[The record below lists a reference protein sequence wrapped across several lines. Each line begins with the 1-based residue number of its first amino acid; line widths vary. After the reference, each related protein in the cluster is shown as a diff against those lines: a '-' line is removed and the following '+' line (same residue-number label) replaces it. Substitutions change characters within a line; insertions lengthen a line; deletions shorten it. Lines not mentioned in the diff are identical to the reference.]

1 MIGLE
6 ETIVVKST
14 IQNDEHKGYFPPK
27 RWYNDSMRKEIQN
40 NSEILNANISSKQPS
55 SNVSSQLQ
63 SDGWIYIGHF
73 PDALKKAE

>member
-6 ETIVVKST
+6 EPIVVKST
-14 IQNDEHKGYFPPK
+14 IKNDEHKRSFPPK
-27 RWYNDSMRKEIQN
+27 RSYNDSMRKEIQN

-55 SNVSSQLQ
+55 SNVNSQ

-73 PDALKKAE
+73 SDPLWKAE

>member
-14 IQNDEHKGYFPPK
+14 IKNDEHKGYFPPK
-27 RWYNDSMRKEIQN
+27 RSYNDSMRKEIQN

-55 SNVSSQLQ
+55 SNVNSQA
-63 SDGWIYIGHF
+63 DGWIYICHF
-73 PDALKKAE
+73 SDPLWKAE